1 MITEDEFKDL
11 TETLEVVGHY
21 DPSVK
26 DMLTH
31 IRDSDVKWV
40 GFHVEYP
47 KTSNPEECHSEIR
60 STNFPDSGRFEKA
73 IWEFMLKPHK
83 FSSVIKKMGMRIDDP
98 SKIPGQRRFVK
109 VSPGVFRSSHEIT
122 IYKVSN

>member
-11 TETLEVVGHY
+11 TDSLEVVGHY

-31 IRDSDVKWV
+31 IRDSNVKWV
-40 GFHVEYP
+40 ALSVEYLKIQEP
-47 KTSNPEECHSEIR
+47 AEYQSEIK

-73 IWEFMLKPHK
+73 IREFWMNPND
-83 FSSVIKKMGMRIDDP
+83 FSSVIEEMGMSLGNKNKLAVIPEIIIFKDL
-98 SKIPGQRRFVK
+98 SKTVYST
-109 VSPGVFRSSHEIT
+109 V
-122 IYKVSN
+122 

>member
-1 MITEDEFKDL
+1 MKTDMITEDEFKDL

-31 IRDSDVKWV
+31 IRDSNSKWV
-40 GFHVEYP
+40 GLSVEYLKIQEP
-47 KTSNPEECHSEIR
+47 AEYQSEIK

-73 IWEFMLKPHK
+73 IREFATRPDK
-83 FSSVIKKMGMRIDDP
+83 FSSVIEEMGMKLNDVTQRDNFYEVVI
-98 SKIPGQRRFVK
+98 SKVLK
-109 VSPGVFRSSHEIT
+109 
-122 IYKVSN
+122 

>member
-11 TETLEVVGHY
+11 TDSLEVVGHY

-31 IRDSDVKWV
+31 IRDSDAKWV
-40 GFHVEYP
+40 GLSVEYLKIHEP
-47 KTSNPEECHSEIR
+47 AEYQSEIK

-73 IWEFMLKPHK
+73 IREFWTHPNA
-83 FSSVIKKMGMRIDDP
+83 FSTVIEEMGMSLSITNKTSVIRP
-98 SKIPGQRRFVK
+98 T
-109 VSPGVFRSSHEIT
+109 EIIIFKDLKET
-122 IYKVSN
+122 VYSTV

>member
-11 TETLEVVGHY
+11 TDSLEVVGHY

-31 IRDSDVKWV
+31 IRDSDAKWV
-40 GFHVEYP
+40 GLSVEYLKIQEP
-47 KTSNPEECHSEIR
+47 AEYQSEIK

-73 IWEFMLKPHK
+73 IREFWMHPNDFSTVIEEMGMSLGIPTI
-83 FSSVIKKMGMRIDDP
+83 SSVVRPTEVVIFKKLRETVY
-98 SKIPGQRRFVK
+98 STV
-109 VSPGVFRSSHEIT
+109 
-122 IYKVSN
+122 

>member
-11 TETLEVVGHY
+11 TDSLEVVGHY

-31 IRDSDVKWV
+31 IRDSDAKWV
-40 GFHVEYP
+40 ALSLEYLKIQEP
-47 KTSNPEECHSEIR
+47 AEYQSEIK

-73 IWEFMLKPHK
+73 IREFWMNPND
-83 FSSVIKKMGMRIDDP
+83 FSSVIEEMGMSLGNKNKLAVIPEIIIFKDL
-98 SKIPGQRRFVK
+98 SKTVYST
-109 VSPGVFRSSHEIT
+109 V
-122 IYKVSN
+122 

>member
-1 MITEDEFKDL
+1 M
-11 TETLEVVGHY
+11 
-21 DPSVK
+21 S
-26 DMLTH
+26 
-31 IRDSDVKWV
+31 
-40 GFHVEYP
+40 
-47 KTSNPEECHSEIR
+47 
-60 STNFPDSGRFEKA
+60 

-122 IYKVSN
+122 LYKVSN

>member
-1 MITEDEFKDL
+1 LKTDMITEDEFKDL
-11 TETLEVVGHY
+11 TDSLEVVGHY

-40 GFHVEYP
+40 ALSVEYLKIQEP
-47 KTSNPEECHSEIR
+47 AEYQSEIK

-73 IWEFMLKPHK
+73 IREFWMNPND
-83 FSSVIKKMGMRIDDP
+83 FSTVIEEMGMSLSNTNKTSGP
-98 SKIPGQRRFVK
+98 T
-109 VSPGVFRSSHEIT
+109 EIIIFKDLSNTVYST
-122 IYKVSN
+122 I

>member
-11 TETLEVVGHY
+11 TDSLEVVGHY

-31 IRDSDVKWV
+31 IRDSYPKWV
-40 GFHVEYP
+40 GFHVKYP
-47 KTSNPEECHSEIR
+47 KTPNPEECHSEII
-60 STNFPDSGRFEKA
+60 STNFPGSGRFEKA
-73 IWEFMLKPHK
+73 IWEFMLNPHK
-83 FSSVIKKMGMRIDDP
+83 FSSVIKKMGMRLDDP
-98 SKIPGQRRFVK
+98 SKTTGQRRFVK

-122 IYKVSN
+122 LYKDSN

>member
-11 TETLEVVGHY
+11 TDSLEVVGHY

-31 IRDSDVKWV
+31 IRDSDAKWV
-40 GFHVEYP
+40 GLSVEYLKIHEP
-47 KTSNPEECHSEIR
+47 AEYQSEIK

-73 IWEFMLKPHK
+73 IREFWMHPNA
-83 FSSVIKKMGMRIDDP
+83 FSTVIEEMGMSLSITNKTSVIRPTEIIIFKDLRET
-98 SKIPGQRRFVK
+98 VY
-109 VSPGVFRSSHEIT
+109 SH
-122 IYKVSN
+122 V

>member
-11 TETLEVVGHY
+11 TDSLEVVGHY

-40 GFHVEYP
+40 ALSVEYLKIQEP
-47 KTSNPEECHSEIR
+47 AEYQSEIK

-73 IWEFMLKPHK
+73 IREFWMNPND
-83 FSSVIKKMGMRIDDP
+83 FSSVIEEMGMSLG
-98 SKIPGQRRFVK
+98 SKNKLSIVP
-109 VSPGVFRSSHEIT
+109 EIIIFKDLRET
-122 IYKVSN
+122 VYSTV

>member
-11 TETLEVVGHY
+11 TDSLEVVGHY

-40 GFHVEYP
+40 ALSVEYLKIQEP
-47 KTSNPEECHSEIR
+47 AEYQSEIK

-73 IWEFMLKPHK
+73 IREFWMNPND
-83 FSSVIKKMGMRIDDP
+83 FSTVIEEMGMSLSNTNKTSGP
-98 SKIPGQRRFVK
+98 T
-109 VSPGVFRSSHEIT
+109 EIIIFKDLSNTVYST
-122 IYKVSN
+122 I

>member
-11 TETLEVVGHY
+11 TDSLEVVGHY

-31 IRDSDVKWV
+31 IRDSYPKWV
-40 GFHVEYP
+40 GFHVHYKEV
-47 KTSNPEECHSEIR
+47 KPEECHSEII
-60 STNFPDSGRFEKA
+60 STNFPGSGRFEKA

-98 SKIPGQRRFVK
+98 SKTPGQRRFVK

-122 IYKVSN
+122 LYKDSN

>member
-11 TETLEVVGHY
+11 TDSLEVVGHY

-31 IRDSDVKWV
+31 IRDSDAKWV
-40 GFHVEYP
+40 ALSVEYLKIQEP
-47 KTSNPEECHSEIR
+47 AEYQSEIK

-73 IWEFMLKPHK
+73 IREFLMHPHK
-83 FSSVIKKMGMRIDDP
+83 FSSVIEEMGMKLNVDFKEIDFYEVDI
-98 SKIPGQRRFVK
+98 SK
-109 VSPGVFRSSHEIT
+109 VSS
-122 IYKVSN
+122 